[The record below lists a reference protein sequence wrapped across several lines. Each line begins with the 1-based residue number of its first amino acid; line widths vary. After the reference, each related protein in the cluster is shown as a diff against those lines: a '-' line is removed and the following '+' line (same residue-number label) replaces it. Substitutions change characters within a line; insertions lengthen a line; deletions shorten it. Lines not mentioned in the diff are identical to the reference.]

1 MIQKFNEHSSSVLT
15 KNVFVILRNGKLV
28 ARDLYVQKLT
38 GDIYIAHDG
47 RGIGGIFYEFALTY
61 DGMLKKFVKNEA
73 KKKRLETIKDDYI
86 DFLENK
92 KEGTKI
98 YIKDIFNK
106 TDDYL
111 EAVWNGE
118 YFTCGIHMFFD
129 VDDILNNPFWFKKPE
144 GKNIITEWNRKGHR
158 WDSKIKSWVRI

>member
-1 MIQKFNEHSSSVLT
+1 MI
-15 KNVFVILRNGKLV
+15 
-28 ARDLYVQKLT
+28 
-38 GDIYIAHDG
+38 
-47 RGIGGIFYEFALTY
+47 
-61 DGMLKKFVKNEA
+61 KKFVKNEA

-111 EAVWNGE
+111 EAV
-118 YFTCGIHMFFD
+118 
-129 VDDILNNPFWFKKPE
+129 
-144 GKNIITEWNRKGHR
+144 
-158 WDSKIKSWVRI
+158 S